1 MKTLTDDAW
10 ARLQQILAERDPNG
24 LFADCLAGPGAF
36 RNRNGWERRT
46 GSGNESHGK
55 WVIVQEHISLPP
67 DVARW

>member
-36 RNRNGWERRT
+36 RNRNGWET
-46 GSGNESHGK
+46 K
-55 WVIVQEHISLPP
+55 K
-67 DVARW
+67 